1 MKNLSEAGVMVLS
14 FIAAMFLFCV
24 VVFGADAYTKYLET
38 YNNQQ
43 NKIISQKLFENVLDC
58 RQKVN
63 AVNASPSY
71 ISANLDKVCGEV
83 PSIPYPVS

>member
-1 MKNLSEAGVMVLS
+1 MKSLSEAGVVVIALAMSLTLLCVL
-14 FIAAMFLFCV
+14 
-24 VVFGADAYTKYLET
+24 VFGADAYTKYLET

-63 AVNASPSY
+63 AVNASPSS
-71 ISANLDKVCGEV
+71 ISANPDKVCGEV